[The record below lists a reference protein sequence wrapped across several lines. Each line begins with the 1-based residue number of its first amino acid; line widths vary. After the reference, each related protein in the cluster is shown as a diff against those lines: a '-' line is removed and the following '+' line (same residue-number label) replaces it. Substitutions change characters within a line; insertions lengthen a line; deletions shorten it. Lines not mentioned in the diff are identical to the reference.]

1 MKYIYIL
8 VIVLMAGLLL
18 TGCYDKENTIHRLPN
33 LAIGNI
39 ANGSVKTGEPIRVSP
54 TCTMGGEEVECT
66 YNWYRYHGSE
76 AELISEDSRLEWRVD
91 TIGSVTLQVE
101 ATHGNGDSSASF
113 VFVHDCS
120 PN

>member
-66 YNWYRYHGSE
+66 YNW
-76 AELISEDSRLEWRVD
+76 
-91 TIGSVTLQVE
+91 
-101 ATHGNGDSSASF
+101 
-113 VFVHDCS
+113 
-120 PN
+120 

>member
-76 AELISEDSRLEWRVD
+76 AELISEYVPFPISQDAGERTADLICNPGKKKMNN
-91 TIGSVTLQVE
+91 T
-101 ATHGNGDSSASF
+101 
-113 VFVHDCS
+113 
-120 PN
+120 